1 MRQEEFEFVKRYQ
14 TAVEVSAI
22 VDALEHKKT
31 PEEVRAWFKDIPVEL
46 RSSVL
51 FALALRFLRRFD

>member
-46 RSSVL
+46 IQNGKTVK
-51 FALALRFLRRFD
+51 LRWLNTYSG